1 MGASSGLPAMVMKH
15 SSIAQRDD
23 PPLVSIVVVN
33 YNGGERLLRC
43 VETVLSDSYAVRE
56 VFVVDNASTDGSPH
70 LLDGFASC
78 HSEIKVLWSKRNLG
92 YAGGVN
98 LATAAA
104 RGAYI
109 AVLNMD
115 VAVSPGWLNPL
126 INFLEDH
133 PDAGAVNP
141 LIVLPDMEH
150 INAMGQDIHI
160 TGLGFNRRLGQPTES
175 AGITP
180 MLVSGIQGS
189 AFVVRRALLDRLG
202 GMDASGFLYHEDVNL
217 SWALRL
223 MGFAFYCVPESV
235 VTHDYFLSMYSEKLH
250 LLERNRLAMLLAYL
264 HWSTLIL
271 LIPSLI
277 ITEALMWGYCVLRG
291 PSFMRAKLSSYR
303 WVFRRLGQIGERRT
317 FIDSVR
323 TVSDWKLLKN
333 LRWAY
338 AWDQFVVL
346 GRERGDSPR
355 QPVGGISEE
364 VTNNWNG

>member
-1 MGASSGLPAMVMKH
+1 MVMKH
-15 SSIAQRDD
+15 SSIAQREA

-33 YNGGERLLRC
+33 YNGGEQLLRC
-43 VETVLSDSYAVRE
+43 VETVLSDSYTVRE

-70 LLDGFASC
+70 LLEDFASC

-126 INFLEDH
+126 IGFLEAH
-133 PDAGAVNP
+133 PEAGAVNP
-141 LIVLPDMEH
+141 LIVLADCKR

-160 TGLGFNRRLGQPTES
+160 TGLGFNSHQGQPAES

-180 MLVSGIQGS
+180 MLVSGLQGS
-189 AFVVRRALLDRLG
+189 AFVVRRTLLDRLG

-217 SWALRL
+217 SWALQL
-223 MGFAFYCVPESV
+223 MGFTLYCVPESV
-235 VTHDYFLSMYSEKLH
+235 VRHDYFLSMYAEKLH

-271 LIPSLI
+271 LIPPLFF
-277 ITEALMWGYCVLRG
+277 TEALMWGYCFLRG

-303 WVFRRLGQIGERRT
+303 WVLRRLGKIGERRK
-317 FIDSVR
+317 FIDSER
-323 TVSDWKLLKN
+323 SVSDWKLLKN

-338 AWDQFVVL
+338 AWDQFLIL
-346 GRERGDSPR
+346 GRERGPSRREPA
-355 QPVGGISEE
+355 GGFPKEA
-364 VTNNWNG
+364 VDT